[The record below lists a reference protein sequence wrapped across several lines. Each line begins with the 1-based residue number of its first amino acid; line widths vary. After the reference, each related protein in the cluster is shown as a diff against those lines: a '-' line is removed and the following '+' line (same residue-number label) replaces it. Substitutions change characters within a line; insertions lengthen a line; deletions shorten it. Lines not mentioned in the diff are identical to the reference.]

1 MARMARMNSIVY
13 TVGDVVKHRGAFLR
27 SAGWY
32 TAVPRNGKVVAVKP
46 LPSGTVILD
55 VEWSDG
61 YGLGS
66 INALNVMP
74 AHRADHN

>member
-1 MARMARMNSIVY
+1 MATRTLHTYQI
-13 TVGDVVKHRGAFLR
+13 GDTVKHRGAFLR

-46 LPSGTVILD
+46 LQGGTVILD

-74 AHRADHN
+74 GHRPDYN